1 MKAANREKGNGY
13 FLSGI
18 SLSLSSSTLSRDN
31 YFPYDFGFPAIIG

>member
-18 SLSLSSSTLSRDN
+18 SLSSSTLSRDN